1 MSHPAYGRILAL
13 DVGERRIGVAL
24 SDLSRTLATP
34 YITIHATP
42 VHIFFK
48 KLSQIIRQEDVC
60 QIVVGLPISLNGQ
73 EGPQAQRIWAFIE
86 TLAAQVTLPIATCDE
101 RYTSAEAE
109 RIMIEAGLRPEQRKA
124 RIDEVAASIILQ
136 DYLTMLRQPPPF
148 RQDDDA
154 V

>member
-73 EGPQAQRIWAFIE
+73 EGPQAQRIRAFIE

-136 DYLTMLRQPPPF
+136 DYLTTLRQPPLF

>member
-1 MSHPAYGRILAL
+1 MSYPDYGRILAL

-42 VHIFFK
+42 VTVFFK
-48 KLSQIIRQEDVC
+48 KLSQIIAREDVV

-73 EGPQAQRIWAFIE
+73 EGPQAQRIRTFIDLLG
-86 TLAAQVTLPIATCDE
+86 THVTIPIATCDE

-136 DYLTMLRQPPPF
+136 DYLTTLRQPPPF
-148 RQDDDA
+148 TLDDA
-154 V
+154 I

>member
-1 MSHPAYGRILAL
+1 MSYPEYGRILAL

-42 VHIFFK
+42 VPIFFK
-48 KLSQIIRQEDVC
+48 KLSQIITQEDVC

-73 EGPQAQRIWAFIE
+73 EGPQAQRIRAFIE
-86 TLAAQVTLPIATCDE
+86 TLTTQVTLPIATCDE

-136 DYLTMLRQPPPF
+136 DYLTSLRQPPLF
-148 RQDDDA
+148 RQDDDS